1 MKKFKNIILLVCL
14 FFLFSCSKK
23 SKLNDQI
30 VKEDIVKISISSNLS
45 SHKEI
50 IEDKKDIYNIYDF
63 FDVVY
68 NTTDSVT
75 IESNNFNTISLY
87 KEDNSK
93 TELYLFKEEDSYY
106 SAIKIGDLIYKSK
119 DSIYLNQVIKSYL
132 DKVPTYQI

>member
-14 FFLFSCSKK
+14 FILFSCSKK

-63 FDVVY
+63 FDVVHDEIFY
-68 NTTDSVT
+68 TCKNTFFLIVS
-75 IESNNFNTISLY
+75 Y
-87 KEDNSK
+87 
-93 TELYLFKEEDSYY
+93 LYLPS
-106 SAIKIGDLIYKSK
+106 
-119 DSIYLNQVIKSYL
+119 
-132 DKVPTYQI
+132 